1 MAGFR
6 APHENEVSDCD
17 AHVELGR
24 SLCSF
29 LKGRS
34 IAGGILNWQHADEVL
49 LLLIDKHNKLL
60 KDSKLVEE
68 NSG

>member
-6 APHENEVSDCD
+6 ALHENEVSGCD
-17 AHVELGR
+17 GYVERGR